1 MATNKDLTIL
11 QGKTFSLAL
20 RWETIPV
27 VHKAISAISLA
38 NGAPRLTVTAHGMP
52 DGWRGAIQRV
62 TGMTPINAKSS
73 PPKDKDYHQ
82 VTVIDPNTIELN
94 DVSPVDENG
103 DEWPAYVSGGF
114 ILYNTPAS
122 LASFTARMSIKDKV
136 GGTLLHSLTTENGG
150 IALDDVNKTIT
161 LTIQATATDDFA
173 WKKGVYDLEMVSGTG
188 VVTLVMYGKVDLTKE
203 VTT

>member
-11 QGKTFSLAL
+11 QGKTFSLVL
-20 RWETIPV
+20 RWETSPV

-38 NGAPRLTVTAHGMP
+38 NGAPRLTVTAHGLTS
-52 DGWRGAIQRV
+52 GWRSAVQRV
-62 TGMTPINAKSS
+62 LGMTPINAKSS

-103 DEWPAYVSGGF
+103 DEWPAYISGGF

-161 LTIQATATDDFA
+161 LTSQPADTEAFA

-188 VVTLVMYGKVDLTKE
+188 VVTLTMYGQIAISKE

>member
-11 QGKTFSLAL
+11 QGKTFSLVL
-20 RWETIPV
+20 RWETSPV

-38 NGAPRLTVTAHGMP
+38 NGAPRLTVTAHGLTS
-52 DGWRGAIQRV
+52 GWRSAVQRV
-62 TGMTPINAKSS
+62 LGMTPINAKSS

-103 DEWPAYVSGGF
+103 DEWPAYISGGF

-161 LTIQATATDDFA
+161 LTIQPADTEAFT

-188 VVTLVMYGKVDLTKE
+188 VVTLTMYGQIAISKE